1 MNVLSSQEN
10 RTEAKGK
17 PVVSLSGLTKTYKG
31 GHKALQGLDLEIEKG
46 DLFGIVGPD
55 GAGKTTALNIICG
68 IMKSSSGKILIDG
81 KAPNLVREQIGYVPQ
96 NGALYP
102 ELTIEE
108 SLRYEAGLHS
118 VSAEDYEQRRDLY
131 LKKMGLDKFA
141 DRLTSQLSGGMKQ
154 KLALCCALIS
164 EPKLLVL
171 DEPTNGLDPISRRE
185 LWQTLS
191 ELTQAGVTAIVATP
205 FLDEAERCSRVAL
218 LYEGKVHECGSPK
231 ELKKA
236 LNLSRLDIE
245 IEIDIENNGE
255 KTESSSA
262 TFASLAQA
270 TEALRKSDSENL
282 VDIFTYG
289 DHVEVLTRDFERAR
303 QEVSEGLQKEGFKI
317 SHARQTEPSMEN
329 VFVMR
334 LRELGVK
341 EVPPKPFPSES
352 RESQSKNSSGD
363 SKNNGAAISARG
375 LQKRFDNFQAV
386 KNFDLELPY
395 GEIYGLLGANG
406 AGKTTTIKMLCG
418 LLAPTAGQV
427 SLAGETGDLR
437 SRKVRKKIGYMSQK
451 FTLYDA
457 LTVQENLEFY
467 ASIYEIPKAERQK
480 RLDWAIEACNLADM
494 RKSIVGPLPR
504 GWKQR
509 VAFGAAVLHEP
520 EILFLDEPTAG
531 VDPIAR
537 RQIWSLVRELAKKGT
552 AVLVTTHYLDEAEYC
567 TRMSLMANSS
577 VVAQGSPR
585 EIKAQTQGK
594 LFEVRS
600 DNTQKTFLELS
611 KEFEPWRVSIFGSSI
626 HLLVDSEADLAKVQD
641 VPKDQIKPIPFT
653 LEDAFIA
660 VVQQSRNQDADGN
673 NEKGAK

>member
-1 MNVLSSQEN
+1 MSAEI
-10 RTEAKGK
+10 
-17 PVVSLSGLTKTYKG
+17 VSIAGLIKTYKG
-31 GHKALQGLDLEIEKG
+31 GSKALQGLDMAVNKG
-46 DLFGIVGPD
+46 DLFGVVGPD

-68 IMKSSSGKILIDG
+68 VMNATGGKVLIDG

-108 SLRYEAGLHS
+108 SMRYEAGLHS
-118 VSAEDYEQRRDLY
+118 VSPEDYEKRRDLY
-131 LKKMGLDKFA
+131 LKKMGLEKFT

-191 ELTQAGVTAIVATP
+191 ELTQEGVTAIVATP

-218 LYEGKVHECGSPK
+218 LYEGKVHQIGTPK
-231 ELKKA
+231 EMKAALK
-236 LNLSRLDIE
+236 LTRLDVE
-245 IEIDIENNGE
+245 VETDGGSD
-255 KTESSSA
+255 TGA
-262 TFASLAQA
+262 RLAKVTGDLA
-270 TEALRKSDSENL
+270 KSDSSNL
-282 VDIFTYG
+282 VDVFTYG
-289 DHVEVLTRDFERAR
+289 DHIEVLTKDFEKAR
-303 QEVSEGLQKEGFKI
+303 SEVTEGLEKAQFKI
-317 SHARQTEPSMEN
+317 THTRETEPSMEN

-341 EVPPKPFPSES
+341 EEPPKPFPSDKNDKPA
-352 RESQSKNSSGD
+352 QSEKGL
-363 SKNNGAAISARG
+363 AISAKG
-375 LQKRFDNFQAV
+375 LQKHFDKFQAV
-386 KNFDLELPY
+386 KSFDLELPY

-418 LLAPTAGQV
+418 LLAPSSGTV

-467 ASIYEIPKAERQK
+467 ASIYEIPKAERK
-480 RLDWAIEACNLADM
+480 KKLDWAIEACNLSDI

-509 VAFGAAVLHEP
+509 IAFGAAVMHEP
-520 EILFLDEPTAG
+520 KILFLDEPTAG

-537 RQIWSLVRELAKKGT
+537 RQIWGLVRELAKRGT

-567 TRMSLMANSS
+567 TRMSLMANST

-585 EIKAQTQGK
+585 EIKANCQGE
-594 LFEVRS
+594 LYEIRS
-600 DNTQKTFLELS
+600 DDTQKTFLSLS
-611 KEFEPWRVSIFGSSI
+611 KTFEPWRVSIFGDSI
-626 HLLVDSEADLAKVQD
+626 HLLVDNEADIDKASDIAKD
-641 VPKDQIKPIPFT
+641 KIKKIPFT
-653 LEDAFIA
+653 LEDAFIE
-660 VVQQSRNQDADGN
+660 VVQKSQREQ
-673 NEKGAK
+673 KQQ

>member
-1 MNVLSSQEN
+1 
-10 RTEAKGK
+10 
-17 PVVSLSGLTKTYKG
+17 
-31 GHKALQGLDLEIEKG
+31 
-46 DLFGIVGPD
+46 
-55 GAGKTTALNIICG
+55 
-68 IMKSSSGKILIDG
+68 
-81 KAPNLVREQIGYVPQ
+81 
-96 NGALYP
+96 
-102 ELTIEE
+102 
-108 SLRYEAGLHS
+108 
-118 VSAEDYEQRRDLY
+118 
-131 LKKMGLDKFA
+131 
-141 DRLTSQLSGGMKQ
+141 
-154 KLALCCALIS
+154 LALCCALIS
-164 EPKLLVL
+164 EPRLLVL

-191 ELTQAGVTAIVATP
+191 ELTQEGVTAIVATP

-236 LNLSRLDIE
+236 LNLTRLD
-245 IEIDIENNGE
+245 IEIDIENNSDKNNSKG
-255 KTESSSA
+255 ESSGDA
-262 TFASLAQA
+262 AASLAEA

-289 DHVEVLTRDFERAR
+289 DHVEILTKDFERAK
-303 QEVSEGLQKEGFKI
+303 QEATEGLQKAGFKI

-341 EVPPKPFPSES
+341 EVPARPFPSEGQE
-352 RESQSKNSSGD
+352 RVKEIQSGSAAPSHSS
-363 SKNNGAAISARG
+363 GAAISARG

-467 ASIYEIPKAERQK
+467 ASIYEIPRAERQK
-480 RLDWAIEACNLADM
+480 RLDWAIEACNLSDM

-537 RQIWSLVRELAKKGT
+537 RQIWSLVRALAKRGT

-585 EIKAQTQGK
+585 EIKSQTQGK

-600 DNTQKTFLELS
+600 DNTQKTFLELA
-611 KEFEPWRVSIFGSSI
+611 KEFEPWRVSIFGDSI
-626 HLLVDSEADLAKVQD
+626 H
-641 VPKDQIKPIPFT
+641 
-653 LEDAFIA
+653 
-660 VVQQSRNQDADGN
+660 G
-673 NEKGAK
+673 